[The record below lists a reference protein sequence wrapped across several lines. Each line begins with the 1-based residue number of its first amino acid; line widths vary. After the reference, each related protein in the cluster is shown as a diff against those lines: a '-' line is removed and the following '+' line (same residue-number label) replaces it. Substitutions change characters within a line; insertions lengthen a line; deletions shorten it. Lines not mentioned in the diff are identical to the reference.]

1 MIIIDDVLVPVEF
14 KKNLHFCCDL
24 KKCKGACCV
33 AGDAGAP
40 LEDWEVD
47 KIQESLQ
54 KVKPFMQKEIADNID
69 ENSVFDFDMDGNLVT
84 SLHNSKEC
92 VFTFFEQGI
101 AYCAIEKAYNLK
113 LIDFRKPISCYL
125 YPIRVEKTSNFR
137 KISYHRWDICQ
148 FAIEYGNNNKIKLVD
163 FIKNPLKEKFGRDW
177 LKLFYETIKK
187 K

>member
-1 MIIIDDVLVPVEF
+1 MIIINDVLVPVEF

-33 AGDAGAP
+33 LGDAGAP

-47 KIQESLQ
+47 KIQECLPI
-54 KVKPFMQKEIADNID
+54 VKPFMQTQIAEKID
-69 ENSVFDFDMDGNLVT
+69 ENSVFDFDLDGNLVT
-84 SLHNSKEC
+84 ALHNSTEC
-92 VFTFFEQGI
+92 VFTFFERGI
-101 AYCAIEKAYNLK
+101 AYCAIEKAFNLK

-125 YPIRVEKTSNFR
+125 YPIRIDEKANFS

-148 FAIEYGNNNKIKLVD
+148 PAIELGNNKKIKLVD

-177 LKLFYETIKK
+177 LKMFYEAIKK
-187 K
+187 